1 MNFLN
6 YVILN
11 QRILDK
17 MWILPQCD
25 VCLRLYLKK
34 QKFYRKQERQ
44 KDRQTALQ
52 DLSKLGNLGALT
64 GIEIEEEEEE
74 DEVFGESYS
83 DHTRLEESRKSSI
96 EIRLETEQ
104 NALIKRMEVST
115 KAFDIDLQAIIE
127 KKKEMSVNLKHAE
140 VTVLTM
146 YEELQIV
153 RATEVTEDNLKKRVK
168 ELRREEMEAEQLV
181 ASKESQLIKRTKAV
195 QRANDQLKTIQEMIE
210 NELADNKHSEYLIK
224 LFLMRDHKKSKTNE
238 KNEKSVAASTTDDE
252 QVTLPQV
259 DSLKADLKA
268 GVDDLKHPEDIDP
281 DALKLVMEYR
291 GKRDQIEADVRQ
303 EEINI
308 VNLTRELS
316 QAKVQRKMQRSLH
329 QEAIKMTQDYSSQ
342 KRNKLNEITTVVLL
356 CRDQLKVTTDRLFNQ
371 ASQPAQPAVSQGPT
385 SMAQSVDYNA
395 STTTPRSN
403 IDKNELQMAT
413 EPENETENGLTGIE
427 EEKDDPIL
435 IFSEQNLKQLQ
446 RRTEELKTERSMQK
460 NKFK

>member
-1 MNFLN
+1 M
-6 YVILN
+6 
-11 QRILDK
+11 
-17 MWILPQCD
+17 
-25 VCLRLYLKK
+25 
-34 QKFYRKQERQ
+34 
-44 KDRQTALQ
+44 
-52 DLSKLGNLGALT
+52 GNLGALT

-104 NALIKRMEVST
+104 NALIKRMEVTT

-168 ELRREEMEAEQLV
+168 ELRREEMEADQLV

-238 KNEKSVAASTTDDE
+238 KNEKSVAAATTTNDE
-252 QVTLPQV
+252 QVSLPQV

-291 GKRDQIEADVRQ
+291 AKRDQIEADVRQ
-303 EEINI
+303 EETNI

-329 QEAIKMTQDYSSQ
+329 QEAIEMTQDYSSQ
-342 KRNKLNEITTVVLL
+342 KRN
-356 CRDQLKVTTDRLFNQ
+356 F
-371 ASQPAQPAVSQGPT
+371 
-385 SMAQSVDYNA
+385 
-395 STTTPRSN
+395 
-403 IDKNELQMAT
+403 
-413 EPENETENGLTGIE
+413 
-427 EEKDDPIL
+427 
-435 IFSEQNLKQLQ
+435 
-446 RRTEELKTERSMQK
+446 
-460 NKFK
+460 

>member
-1 MNFLN
+1 M
-6 YVILN
+6 
-11 QRILDK
+11 
-17 MWILPQCD
+17 
-25 VCLRLYLKK
+25 
-34 QKFYRKQERQ
+34 
-44 KDRQTALQ
+44 
-52 DLSKLGNLGALT
+52 SKLGNLGALT

-104 NALIKRMEVST
+104 NALIKRMEVTT

-168 ELRREEMEAEQLV
+168 ELRREEMEADQLV

-238 KNEKSVAASTTDDE
+238 KNEKSVAAATTTNDE
-252 QVTLPQV
+252 QVSLPQV

-291 GKRDQIEADVRQ
+291 AKRDQIEADVRQ
-303 EEINI
+303 EETNI

-329 QEAIKMTQDYSSQ
+329 QEAIEMTQDYSSQ

-371 ASQPAQPAVSQGPT
+371 ASQPAAAAQAPVSQGPT
-385 SMAQSVDYNA
+385 SMAQSVDYA
-395 STTTPRSN
+395 ATPRSN

-413 EPENETENGLTGIE
+413 EPENETENGLTGME
-427 EEKDDPIL
+427 KEAEKDDPIL

>member
-1 MNFLN
+1 M
-6 YVILN
+6 
-11 QRILDK
+11 
-17 MWILPQCD
+17 
-25 VCLRLYLKK
+25 
-34 QKFYRKQERQ
+34 
-44 KDRQTALQ
+44 
-52 DLSKLGNLGALT
+52 GNLGALT

-104 NALIKRMEVST
+104 NALIKRMEVTT

-168 ELRREEMEAEQLV
+168 ELRREEMEADQLV

-238 KNEKSVAASTTDDE
+238 KNEKSVAAATTTNDE
-252 QVTLPQV
+252 QVSLPQV

-291 GKRDQIEADVRQ
+291 AKRDQIEADVRQ
-303 EEINI
+303 EETNI

-316 QAKVQRKMQRSLH
+316 RAKVQRKMQRSLH
-329 QEAIKMTQDYSSQ
+329 QEAIEMTQDYSSQ

-371 ASQPAQPAVSQGPT
+371 ASQPAAAAQAPVSQGPT
-385 SMAQSVDYNA
+385 SMAQSVDYA
-395 STTTPRSN
+395 ATPRSN

-413 EPENETENGLTGIE
+413 EPENETENGLTGME
-427 EEKDDPIL
+427 KEAEKDDPIL

>member
-1 MNFLN
+1 M
-6 YVILN
+6 
-11 QRILDK
+11 
-17 MWILPQCD
+17 
-25 VCLRLYLKK
+25 
-34 QKFYRKQERQ
+34 
-44 KDRQTALQ
+44 
-52 DLSKLGNLGALT
+52 GNLGALT

-104 NALIKRMEVST
+104 NALIKRMEVTT

-168 ELRREEMEAEQLV
+168 ELRREEMEADQLV

>member
-1 MNFLN
+1 M
-6 YVILN
+6 
-11 QRILDK
+11 
-17 MWILPQCD
+17 
-25 VCLRLYLKK
+25 
-34 QKFYRKQERQ
+34 
-44 KDRQTALQ
+44 
-52 DLSKLGNLGALT
+52 SKLGNLGALT

-238 KNEKSVAASTTDDE
+238 KNEKSVAASTTDE
-252 QVTLPQV
+252 KQVTLPQV

>member
-1 MNFLN
+1 M
-6 YVILN
+6 
-11 QRILDK
+11 
-17 MWILPQCD
+17 
-25 VCLRLYLKK
+25 
-34 QKFYRKQERQ
+34 
-44 KDRQTALQ
+44 
-52 DLSKLGNLGALT
+52 SKLGNLGALT

-104 NALIKRMEVST
+104 NALIKRMEVTT

-168 ELRREEMEAEQLV
+168 ELRREEMEADQLV

-238 KNEKSVAASTTDDE
+238 KNEKSVAAATTTNDE
-252 QVTLPQV
+252 QVSLPQV

-291 GKRDQIEADVRQ
+291 AKRDQIEADVRQ

>member
-1 MNFLN
+1 M
-6 YVILN
+6 
-11 QRILDK
+11 
-17 MWILPQCD
+17 
-25 VCLRLYLKK
+25 
-34 QKFYRKQERQ
+34 
-44 KDRQTALQ
+44 
-52 DLSKLGNLGALT
+52 SKLGNLGALT
-64 GIEIEEEEEE
+64 GLEIEEEEEE
-74 DEVFGESYS
+74 DEVFGETYS
-83 DHTRLEESRKSSI
+83 DHTGLEESRKSSI

-104 NALIKRMEVST
+104 NALIKRMETTT

-127 KKKEMSVNLKHAE
+127 KKKELSVNLKHSE

-168 ELRREEMEAEQLV
+168 ELRREEKEAEQLV

-224 LFLMRDHKKSKTNE
+224 LFLMRDHKKSKASAA
-238 KNEKSVAASTTDDE
+238 KNEKSVASTSNSNE
-252 QVTLPQV
+252 QSTVSLPQV

-291 GKRDQIEADVRQ
+291 AKRDQIEADVRQ
-303 EEINI
+303 EETNI

-329 QEAIKMTQDYSSQ
+329 QEAIKNTQDYSSQ

-371 ASQPAQPAVSQGPT
+371 ASQPAPTAAPQSQVGP
-385 SMAQSVDYNA
+385 AQSVDL
-395 STTTPRSN
+395 TTPRSN
-403 IDKNELQMAT
+403 MEKNELQMAT
-413 EPENETENGLTGIE
+413 EPENETLELNGEEN
-427 EEKDDPIL
+427 EKDDPIL
-435 IFSEQNLKQLQ
+435 IFSEENLKQLQ

>member
-1 MNFLN
+1 
-6 YVILN
+6 
-11 QRILDK
+11 
-17 MWILPQCD
+17 MWILSKCD

>member
-1 MNFLN
+1 M
-6 YVILN
+6 
-11 QRILDK
+11 
-17 MWILPQCD
+17 
-25 VCLRLYLKK
+25 
-34 QKFYRKQERQ
+34 
-44 KDRQTALQ
+44 
-52 DLSKLGNLGALT
+52 GNLGALT

-104 NALIKRMEVST
+104 NALIKRMEVTT

-168 ELRREEMEAEQLV
+168 ELRREEMEADQLV

-238 KNEKSVAASTTDDE
+238 KNEKSVAAATTTNDE
-252 QVTLPQV
+252 QVSLPQV

-291 GKRDQIEADVRQ
+291 AKRDQIEADVRQ
-303 EEINI
+303 EETNI

-329 QEAIKMTQDYSSQ
+329 QEAIEMTQDYSSQ

-371 ASQPAQPAVSQGPT
+371 ASQPAAAAQAPVSQGPT
-385 SMAQSVDYNA
+385 SMAQSVDYA
-395 STTTPRSN
+395 ATPRSN

-413 EPENETENGLTGIE
+413 EPENETENGLTGME
-427 EEKDDPIL
+427 KEAEKDDPIL

>member
-1 MNFLN
+1 M
-6 YVILN
+6 
-11 QRILDK
+11 
-17 MWILPQCD
+17 
-25 VCLRLYLKK
+25 CLRLYLKK

-268 GVDDLKHPEDIDP
+268 GSWSKWNRMFL
-281 DALKLVMEYR
+281 
-291 GKRDQIEADVRQ
+291 
-303 EEINI
+303 
-308 VNLTRELS
+308 
-316 QAKVQRKMQRSLH
+316 
-329 QEAIKMTQDYSSQ
+329 
-342 KRNKLNEITTVVLL
+342 
-356 CRDQLKVTTDRLFNQ
+356 
-371 ASQPAQPAVSQGPT
+371 
-385 SMAQSVDYNA
+385 
-395 STTTPRSN
+395 
-403 IDKNELQMAT
+403 
-413 EPENETENGLTGIE
+413 
-427 EEKDDPIL
+427 
-435 IFSEQNLKQLQ
+435 
-446 RRTEELKTERSMQK
+446 
-460 NKFK
+460 

>member
-1 MNFLN
+1 M
-6 YVILN
+6 
-11 QRILDK
+11 
-17 MWILPQCD
+17 
-25 VCLRLYLKK
+25 
-34 QKFYRKQERQ
+34 
-44 KDRQTALQ
+44 
-52 DLSKLGNLGALT
+52 SKLGNLGALT

>member
-1 MNFLN
+1 MH
-6 YVILN
+6 V
-11 QRILDK
+11 
-17 MWILPQCD
+17 
-25 VCLRLYLKK
+25 
-34 QKFYRKQERQ
+34 RQ
-44 KDRQTALQ
+44 HMTVYD
-52 DLSKLGNLGALT
+52 
-64 GIEIEEEEEE
+64 
-74 DEVFGESYS
+74 
-83 DHTRLEESRKSSI
+83 
-96 EIRLETEQ
+96 
-104 NALIKRMEVST
+104 
-115 KAFDIDLQAIIE
+115 
-127 KKKEMSVNLKHAE
+127 
-140 VTVLTM
+140 TVLTM

>member
-1 MNFLN
+1 M
-6 YVILN
+6 
-11 QRILDK
+11 
-17 MWILPQCD
+17 PQCD

>member
-1 MNFLN
+1 M
-6 YVILN
+6 
-11 QRILDK
+11 
-17 MWILPQCD
+17 
-25 VCLRLYLKK
+25 
-34 QKFYRKQERQ
+34 
-44 KDRQTALQ
+44 
-52 DLSKLGNLGALT
+52 SKLGNLGALT
-64 GIEIEEEEEE
+64 GLEIEEEEEE
-74 DEVFGESYS
+74 DEVFGETYS
-83 DHTRLEESRKSSI
+83 DHTGLEESRKSSI

-104 NALIKRMEVST
+104 NALIKRMETTT

-127 KKKEMSVNLKHAE
+127 KKKELSVNLKHSE

-168 ELRREEMEAEQLV
+168 ELRREEKEAEQLV

-224 LFLMRDHKKSKTNE
+224 LFLMRDHKKSKASAA
-238 KNEKSVAASTTDDE
+238 KNEKSVASTSNSNE
-252 QVTLPQV
+252 QSTVSLPQV

-291 GKRDQIEADVRQ
+291 AKRDQIEADVRQ
-303 EEINI
+303 EETNI

-329 QEAIKMTQDYSSQ
+329 QEAIKNTQDYSSQ

-356 CRDQLKVTTDRLFNQ
+356 CRDQPKVTTDRLFNQ
-371 ASQPAQPAVSQGPT
+371 ASQPAPTAAPQSQVGP
-385 SMAQSVDYNA
+385 AQSVDL
-395 STTTPRSN
+395 TTPRSN
-403 IDKNELQMAT
+403 MEKNELQMAT
-413 EPENETENGLTGIE
+413 EPENETLELNGEEN
-427 EEKDDPIL
+427 EKDDPIL
-435 IFSEQNLKQLQ
+435 IFSEENLKQLQ

>member
-1 MNFLN
+1 M
-6 YVILN
+6 
-11 QRILDK
+11 
-17 MWILPQCD
+17 
-25 VCLRLYLKK
+25 CLRLYLKK

>member
-1 MNFLN
+1 
-6 YVILN
+6 
-11 QRILDK
+11 
-17 MWILPQCD
+17 MWILLQCD

>member
-1 MNFLN
+1 
-6 YVILN
+6 
-11 QRILDK
+11 

-371 ASQPAQPAVSQGPT
+371 ASQPAAAAQAPVSQGPT

>member
-1 MNFLN
+1 
-6 YVILN
+6 
-11 QRILDK
+11 
-17 MWILPQCD
+17 MWILPQCG

>member
-1 MNFLN
+1 M
-6 YVILN
+6 
-11 QRILDK
+11 
-17 MWILPQCD
+17 
-25 VCLRLYLKK
+25 CLRLYLKK

-460 NKFK
+460 NNFK

>member
-1 MNFLN
+1 M
-6 YVILN
+6 
-11 QRILDK
+11 
-17 MWILPQCD
+17 
-25 VCLRLYLKK
+25 
-34 QKFYRKQERQ
+34 
-44 KDRQTALQ
+44 
-52 DLSKLGNLGALT
+52 SKLGNLGALT

-104 NALIKRMEVST
+104 NALIKRMEVTT

-168 ELRREEMEAEQLV
+168 ELRREEMEADQLV

-238 KNEKSVAASTTDDE
+238 KNEKSVAAATTTNDE
-252 QVTLPQV
+252 QVSLPQV

-291 GKRDQIEADVRQ
+291 AKRDQIEADVRQ
-303 EEINI
+303 EETNI

-329 QEAIKMTQDYSSQ
+329 QEAIEMTQDYSSQ

-371 ASQPAQPAVSQGPT
+371 ASQPAAAAQAPVSQGPT

-413 EPENETENGLTGIE
+413 EPENETENGLTGME
-427 EEKDDPIL
+427 KEAEKDDPIL

>member
-1 MNFLN
+1 
-6 YVILN
+6 
-11 QRILDK
+11 